1 MYHVLASFQSY
12 LLFIGTGSVCFLTT
26 VTAWPNEVE
35 GFCLINWQLHISAVL
50 AERYFNFFAGAKHFH
65 NSNPMVWL
73 ITEVQARVPDDAG
86 GTPDYMDPALI

>member
-1 MYHVLASFQSY
+1 MFLHHQFTAAY
-12 LLFIGTGSVCFLTT
+12 LSGSC
-26 VTAWPNEVE
+26 
-35 GFCLINWQLHISAVL
+35 SA
-50 AERYFNFFAGAKHFH
+50 YFNFLAEANHFH